1 MPVRALHAAPLALRL
16 SAHDPID
23 AELPVLDDAPENQR
37 RTLSSAYQA
46 VILSRFGRSP
56 GHEGFLRGRHV
67 SHVRFWAGS
76 ENQKRHREEDS
87 RRSRQGASHPLGAQL
102 VRKRRSLAF
111 HSAPAADLG
120 SCAGSIHM
128 LDFGPTAFQRS
139 DTTSPVLC
147 SVTATSLPSRARG
160 GQQNDPARRTP
171 GSGAG
176 PRAVTG
182 PPPRPGCQHP
192 RLTCGSSSCDQ
203 PAGPGMG
210 RRTGCSRRPP
220 GPGWVPGRHR
230 PAVPRS

>member
-1 MPVRALHAAPLALRL
+1 MRWGGHANSNQCRSPSAAASIKWRPRAHRVATAMSRRPPPGLMLVLTAARRQCPEPALSREPTSAAP
-16 SAHDPID
+16 I
-23 AELPVLDDAPENQR
+23 
-37 RTLSSAYQA
+37 
-46 VILSRFGRSP
+46 G
-56 GHEGFLRGRHV
+56 
-67 SHVRFWAGS
+67 
-76 ENQKRHREEDS
+76 S
-87 RRSRQGASHPLGAQL
+87 RRGSTRDARPISGP
-102 VRKRRSLAF
+102 RRVPPHVGLRADRVPAF
-111 HSAPAADLG
+111 GYHV
-120 SCAGSIHM
+120 
-128 LDFGPTAFQRS
+128 
-139 DTTSPVLC
+139 PVLC